1 MLRRMKLFTE
11 MRNKQFYIFV
21 AILFSNLSYGQCL
34 SADFLASSL
43 KKEKP
48 DLIKNLL
55 KEDWQLLY
63 SNDYDKLI
71 INEVKFN
78 AELSKWKSQVGTIS
92 IYFLETDYDDN
103 VVMTLE
109 IDEFCHDELD
119 ELPSNVNVERG
130 QTIRLCD
137 QSLLTHID
145 LNKKKILKE
154 QEIAERKKL
163 EEQRRL
169 IAEEEERQRLIV
181 LQAKKLEEDRSDL
194 ILDITKKFKKESYQS
209 ILDKLNT
216 VKGSNLLSNSKYEEY
231 YTAALNGYFE
241 QLVETSNNLVREENI
256 QSALNLWSDFS
267 SDYELN
273 KTLVRKV
280 NVELNEIKRVADFL
294 DERPYK
300 FYAANRFS
308 LEEDVDELV
317 LSEIL
322 RYRGFDDLASDFKV
336 KINWSSDYKGNDNTT
351 IEFTPPNPVGSLIVN
366 RLKEIELPTVDG
378 YNVNVKQTFT
388 YDFSCSQNLVE
399 CKYGDSFVF
408 SDSFGPEQN
417 TIRNWL
423 YGKPKGKYLFAV
435 KKIRMNSVESY
446 SVEFE
451 KYVNPEIKATNNLAL
466 LNPAI
471 GKDVLSRMFQGAI
484 ISGVLLEISSEGFY
498 DDYLNDPTNGDLYQQ
513 ANLYHQASLVS
524 VGVAA
529 VSYVG
534 VIARVRSSVKE
545 MKEKEKATNE
555 KYRDVIIRKR

>member
-1 MLRRMKLFTE
+1 MLRRTKLSTE
-11 MRNKQFYIFV
+11 MRNKKFYIFV

-34 SADFLASSL
+34 SANFLASSL

-63 SNDYDKLI
+63 SNDYDELI
-71 INEVKFN
+71 VNEVKFN
-78 AELSKWKSQVGTIS
+78 AELSKWNSQVGIIN

-103 VVMTLE
+103 IVMTLE
-109 IDEFCHDELD
+109 LDEFCHDELD

-130 QTIRLCD
+130 QIIRLCD

-145 LNKKKILKE
+145 LNKRKILKE
-154 QEIAERKKL
+154 QEIAQRKKL

-181 LQAKKLEEDRSDL
+181 FQAKKLEEDRSDL
-194 ILDITKKFKKESYQS
+194 ILYITEKFKKESYQS
-209 ILDKLNT
+209 ILDKLKS
-216 VKGSNLLSNSKYEEY
+216 VEGSNLLSNSKYEEY

-241 QLVETSNNLVREENI
+241 QLVETSYNLVKEENI
-256 QSALNLWSDFS
+256 QSALDLWSDFS

-273 KTLVRKV
+273 KNLLRKV
-280 NVELNEIKRVADFL
+280 NVELSEIKRVADFL
-294 DERPYK
+294 DERPHK

-308 LEEDVDELV
+308 LKEDVDELV
-317 LSEIL
+317 LNEIL

-336 KINWSSDYKGNDNTT
+336 DINWSSDYKGNDNTT
-351 IEFTPPNPVGSLIVN
+351 IELTPTNPVGSLIVN
-366 RLKEIELPTVDG
+366 RLNEIELPTVDG

-417 TIRNWL
+417 AVRNWL

-471 GKDVLSRMFQGAI
+471 GKDVLSRIFQGAI

-498 DDYLNDPTNGDLYQQ
+498 DDYLNYPTNGDLYRQ

-534 VIARVRSSVKE
+534 VMARVRSSVKE

-555 KYRDVIIRKR
+555 KYRNVIIRKR